1 MRFLKVKNFEI
12 SSHKNENRWGNLQN
26 SEPQLVRFWDLYL
39 FLKTEYVVK
48 DLYHIEH
55 PVKFWL
61 KHYEY
66 NIHFFSLLQMHLCL
80 NCVCFFFWDVEIHH
94 KSKYLKNSSRLI
106 STMIFKSVVKFR
118 VFHEKIWVWCLPL
131 CWDTDTFLYT
141 FRMYHYWCSIISRL
155 NRIQKHYCTS
165 VIEYSVIVETPWIF
179 ERRNVEW
186 KIWDIDLNSYDK
198 DHKPQF

>member
-1 MRFLKVKNFEI
+1 MGPLSLFKDIICSEGFVPYWA
-12 SSHKNENRWGNLQN
+12 SSKIMNETLWIQ
-26 SEPQLVRFWDLYL
+26 Y
-39 FLKTEYVVK
+39 
-48 DLYHIEH
+48 
-55 PVKFWL
+55 
-61 KHYEY
+61 
-66 NIHFFSLLQMHLCL
+66 SLLLITPNAFMSELC
-80 NCVCFFFWDVEIHH
+80 VFFFWDVEIHH